1 MTWVEYKAPFNL
13 INFIEMDGE
22 LEDNLEQFEDEFE
35 KNKVFEL

>member
-1 MTWVEYKAPFNL
+1 
-13 INFIEMDGE
+13 MDGE